1 MLYIYIY
8 MYIYNRKTLDAES
21 STRGSFVEKKILCFR
36 KFFGKTTH
44 TGGLFFK
51 RQPKEPLQNMR

>member
-1 MLYIYIY
+1 
-8 MYIYNRKTLDAES
+8 MYIYNGKTLDAES
-21 STRGSFVEKKILCFR
+21 STRGSFVKKKILCFR